1 MGKQVIIVLLDGKL
15 SRFNPSEL
23 KIVQVTSLNHWPRTR
38 QSVECV
44 ADGRACGRSTVEN
57 CMLRAVPM
65 PRSERSL
72 AAPVR
77 PQPAQQ
83 HPP

>member
-1 MGKQVIIVLLDGKL
+1 MIIVLLDGKL

-23 KIVQVTSLNHWPRTR
+23 KIVQVSSLDPWPRKR
-38 QSVECV
+38 QSVESV
-44 ADGRACGRSTVEN
+44 ADGRACGRSIVEN

-65 PRSERSL
+65 PRSGRSL

-77 PQPAQQ
+77 PHQAQQ